1 MGPTAGEFAM
11 IHDLERRRCQAVVL
25 RDTAALDSLLAEEM
39 IHTHGTG
46 LAEHKAAYL
55 RGILSRVECKSSERS
70 NLCIRF
76 YGPVAIST
84 GNVTNVVRPLGSE
97 QEWETVHAMATIVWA
112 KQDGV
117 WKLVSFHASKIA
129 AALA

>member
-1 MGPTAGEFAM
+1 MSAM
-11 IHDLERRRCQAVVL
+11 AEDVAAIHELERRRCQAVVL
-25 RDTAALDSLLAEEM
+25 RDVAALDLLLAEEM

-46 LAEHKAAYL
+46 LMEHKAEYL

-70 NLCIRF
+70 NLSVRF

-84 GNVTNVVRPLGSE
+84 GNVTNVVRPLGSDE
-97 QEWETVHAMATIVWA
+97 EWETVHAKATIVWA
-112 KQDGV
+112 RLGED

-129 AALA
+129 KPPA